1 MDFSGFTPDSIRFFK
16 DLSANNN
23 KDWFEAHKGEYENH
37 VLGPLRG
44 LATALG
50 PTAKAVDELIET
62 APQVNKTISRIYR
75 DIRFSSD
82 KTPYRTNAWVSFRRP
97 KKQWAVVPEFYF
109 YFTPEEYQFGMGFY
123 AATPD
128 FMERYRYS
136 IDTRPDEFASIIAA
150 YDNHSIYKVNG
161 EEYKKK
167 MPNRHGE
174 KFAAWVQKKNLYIGT
189 MGRIDSSFYSPELAN
204 RIANSM
210 QFNAN
215 LYRFLMKCAEL

>member
-1 MDFSGFTPDSIRFFK
+1 MLFSGFTPNSIKFFEN
-16 DLSANNN
+16 LSANNN
-23 KDWFEAHKGEYENH
+23 KDWFETHKGEYETH

-50 PTAKAVDELIET
+50 PQAKAIDELVET
-62 APQVNKTISRIYR
+62 APAVNKTISRIYR
-75 DIRFSSD
+75 DIRFSRD

-97 KKQWAVVPEFYF
+97 KKQWAMVPEFYF

-136 IDTRPDEFASIIAA
+136 IDTHPEEFASIVAPFE
-150 YDNHSIYKVNG
+150 NHSEYKVFG

-167 MPNRHGE
+167 MPNRHGD
-174 KFAAWVQKKNLYIGT
+174 KLAPWLQKKNLYTGT
-189 MGRIDSSFYSPELAN
+189 SGRIDASFFSPDLAN
-204 RIANSM
+204 RIADSM
-210 QFNAN
+210 QFNAK
-215 LYRFLMKCAEL
+215 LYHFLMKCAEL

>member
-1 MDFSGFTPDSIRFFK
+1 MIFSGFTPNSIKFFEN
-16 DLSANNN
+16 LAANNN
-23 KDWFEAHKGEYENH
+23 KEWFEAHKSEYESH
-37 VLGPLRG
+37 VLSPLRG

-50 PTAKAVDELIET
+50 PQAKAIDELVET
-62 APQVNKTISRIYR
+62 APTVNKTISRIYR
-75 DIRFSSD
+75 DIRFSAD

-136 IDTRPDEFASIIAA
+136 IDTRHEEFAQIVAT
-150 YDNHSIYKVNG
+150 YENHNEYKVHG
-161 EEYKKK
+161 EEYKKR

-174 KFAAWVQKKNLYIGT
+174 EFTPWLQKKNIYTATAGK
-189 MGRIDSSFYSPELAN
+189 IDSSFFSPDLAE
-204 RIANSM
+204 RIAVSM
-210 QFNAN
+210 EFNAP
-215 LYRFLMKCAEL
+215 LYHFLMRCAEL